1 MWPHGKLNGGER
13 HHQDL
18 GEMPDL
24 AGLAETIGNSVSAA
38 TVFGQPV
45 NRGRTTVI
53 PVAKA
58 RYGLGGARLP
68 WLRSGS
74 GAGGAMKVSPA
85 GYLLL
90 RGSRAWYRPISAR
103 SWPVLII
110 GLALLAA
117 VGALLPFVITDGG
130 LRRAQV

>member
-1 MWPHGKLNGGER
+1 MWPLLKLNASER

-18 GEMPDL
+18 GELPDL
-24 AGLAETIGNSVSAA
+24 AGLAETIGKSVSAA
-38 TVFGQPV
+38 TVFGPPLS
-45 NRGRTTVI
+45 RGRTTVI

-68 WLRSGS
+68 WLKTGS

-90 RGSRAWYRPISAR
+90 RGSRARYQPIGGR
-103 SWPVLII
+103 SWPVLIM

-117 VGALLPFVITDGG
+117 VGALLPFLLSESGF
-130 LRRAQV
+130 RRV